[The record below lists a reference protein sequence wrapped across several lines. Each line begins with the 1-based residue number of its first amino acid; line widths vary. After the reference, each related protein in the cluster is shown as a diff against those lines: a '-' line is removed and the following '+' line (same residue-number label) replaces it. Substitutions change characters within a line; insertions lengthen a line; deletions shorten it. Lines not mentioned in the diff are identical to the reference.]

1 MTKGGWGKR
10 LIAIRGQIDRATWAS
25 TFGNGLTTWFNYETE
40 KTAPG
45 LDTLQ
50 ILRQRHGVDL
60 NWLATGETP
69 PQTINYEVLAGCIEA
84 VHIEVPT
91 IDAESKAKLA
101 LVLYKDRMINL
112 QKEIKDGEGGRAKS
126 LSAATRG

>member
-1 MTKGGWGKR
+1 MNKGGWGKR

-45 LDTLQ
+45 LDTLR

-69 PQTINYEVLAGCIEA
+69 PQQIDYEVLAGCITA
-84 VHIEVPT
+84 VQEEVPS
-91 IDAESKAKLA
+91 IDAESKAKLT
-101 LVLYKDRMINL
+101 LVLYKDRINNL
-112 QKEIKDGEGGRAKS
+112 QKELREGEGKPAKS
-126 LSAATRG
+126 PSSAA